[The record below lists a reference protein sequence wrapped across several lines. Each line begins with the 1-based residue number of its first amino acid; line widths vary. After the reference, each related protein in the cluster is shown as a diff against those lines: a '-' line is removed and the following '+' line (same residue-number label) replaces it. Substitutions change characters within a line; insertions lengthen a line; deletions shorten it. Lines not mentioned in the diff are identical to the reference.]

1 MASYLFLCLFLFF
14 PHLYASFSSSGSHS
28 CSSVIQFKDSFSI
41 TQDAS
46 SYCDNFAGLKSYPKT
61 NSWKE
66 GTDCCSWDGVTC
78 DHLNAHVIALDLSCS
93 WLYGNFPSNT
103 TLFRLPHL
111 QELNLA
117 YNDFNLSKI
126 PSEFGRFTSLFYLNL
141 SHTWFAGEAPSQVSH
156 LSKLVSL
163 DLSGWAHEKTIDKQ
177 ALEGLV
183 HNLTEVR
190 HLFFDGINMS
200 SVNAHVFMNL
210 SSSLR
215 SLSLGGCDLQG
226 KFPKNIFDLSNLN
239 LLNLGGDQNL
249 NLDALKFN
257 RSSNLEHLDLSSM
270 SFSTE
275 FIDSVDNL
283 QALKYLDLSGNSFF
297 QGLSVSIT
305 NLSSLEQLI
314 ISVTNIFGGLPDS
327 MGNLVSLKFLHLSY
341 SNLSGPAPRS
351 LGNLLQLTHLDLSHN
366 QLSGQIPRSF
376 GNLFQLTHLDL
387 SHNQLSGQI
396 PRSLGNLLQ
405 LTHLDLGWNQL
416 SGQIPRSLGNL
427 LQLTHL
433 DFSQN
438 QLSGQIPLSILNLTQ
453 LEYLG
458 ISENSLEGSIPDEV
472 TAFPNLIYF
481 GLSDNLLNGT
491 LPSWLYTAPSL
502 KYIILFQN
510 QFSGHIKE
518 FQSKS
523 LEYLYLNNNKLQG
536 SLPSSIFQLL
546 SLTQLSLSSNNLSGV
561 IEFRMFSNL
570 PNLEYLDLSYNS
582 LSLASNTTSTVN
594 LRYLYLSSC
603 NLSEFPQFLK
613 GLKSLERLDLSCNKI
628 DGKIPQWMQEVGNDS
643 LTYLNVSH
651 NSLTEVEHFP
661 WKNIEVLDLSSN
673 LIRGDL
679 LIPASTI
686 NVFLISNNSFNG
698 VVPSLICNATYLRI
712 LDLSYN
718 YLSGTIPQCFGNL
731 SNSLEFLNLKKNK
744 FYGTIPPTFA
754 KGCQLSNFNLNENL
768 LEWPLTPSILNC
780 RGLEVLDL
788 GNNKINDTFPHWL
801 GSLPQLQVLV
811 LKSNH
816 MHGSLCVNSSK
827 SSPFF
832 SKIQI
837 FDLSSNYFSGPLPV
851 RYINSFKAII
861 NLEKAG
867 SKMSYMGVYD
877 PTGSGFYTYSI
888 GIVMKGQYMELVKIF
903 TMWMIIDLSNN
914 QFEGGIPKVIGKLN
928 LLKGLNLSHNN
939 LNGGIPTSIGNLTTL
954 EWLDLSSNRLS
965 GTIPNRLADLPFLSS
980 LNVSE
985 NQLHGQIPQGKQF
998 NTFGNDSYEG
1008 NKGLC
1013 GFPVSKGCNI
1023 IEPAPPNVLEKDG
1036 SKSNIAFGWKV
1047 VLIGYGCGVVFGMSV
1062 GYVVFQTGKPKWL
1075 VNLVENQQEKR
1086 RRRKSKKGNRSNRR
1100 RRI

>member
-1 MASYLFLCLFLFF
+1 MASSYLFLFLCLFLFF

-28 CSSVIQFKDSFSI
+28 CSSLIQFKDSFSI
-41 TQDAS
+41 TEDAS
-46 SYCDNFAGLKSYPKT
+46 SDCNEIAGHKFYPKT

-93 WLYGNFPSNT
+93 WLYGNFPSNS
-103 TLFRLPHL
+103 TLFLLPHL
-111 QELNLA
+111 QKLNLA
-117 YNDFNLSKI
+117 YNYFNLSKI

-141 SHTWFAGEAPSQVSH
+141 SYTWFAGEVPSQVSH

-163 DLSGWAHEKTIDKQ
+163 DLSFWIDNYEQLTIDKH

-190 HLFFDGINMS
+190 HLFLDGINMT

-215 SLSLGGCDLQG
+215 SLSLAGCDLQG
-226 KFPKNIFDLSNLN
+226 KFPKNIFDLPNLN
-239 LLNLGGDQNL
+239 LLNLGG
-249 NLDALKFN
+249 
-257 RSSNLEHLDLSSM
+257 
-270 SFSTE
+270 
-275 FIDSVDNL
+275 
-283 QALKYLDLSGNSFF
+283 
-297 QGLSVSIT
+297 
-305 NLSSLEQLI
+305 
-314 ISVTNIFGGLPDS
+314 
-327 MGNLVSLKFLHLSY
+327 
-341 SNLSGPAPRS
+341 
-351 LGNLLQLTHLDLSHN
+351 
-366 QLSGQIPRSF
+366 
-376 GNLFQLTHLDL
+376 
-387 SHNQLSGQI
+387 NQLSGQI

-405 LTHLDLGWNQL
+405 LTVLDLW
-416 SGQIPRSLGNL
+416 GNK
-427 LQLTHL
+427 
-433 DFSQN
+433 
-438 QLSGQIPLSILNLTQ
+438 LSGQIPLSILNLTQ
-453 LEYLG
+453 LEYLV

-472 TAFPNLIYF
+472 TAVPNLIY
-481 GLSDNLLNGT
+481 LVLYDNLLNGT

-502 KYIILFQN
+502 KGIILSQN

-518 FQSKS
+518 FQTKS
-523 LEYLYLNNNKLQG
+523 LEYLDLENNKLQG
-536 SLPSSIFQLL
+536 PLPSSIFQLL
-546 SLTQLSLSSNNLSGV
+546 NLTGLLLSSNNLSGV

-570 PNLEYLDLSYNS
+570 PNLKYLYLSYNN
-582 LSLASNTTSTVN
+582 LSLTSNSTSTVN
-594 LRYLYLSSC
+594 HILPNLTDVLLSSC

-613 GLKSLERLDLSCNKI
+613 GLKSLESLDLSCNKI
-628 DGKIPQWMQEVGNDS
+628 EGKIPQWMQEVGNVS
-643 LTYLNVSH
+643 LTYFNVSH

-661 WKNIEVLDLSSN
+661 WKNIERLDLSSN
-673 LIRGDL
+673 LISGNL
-679 LIPASTI
+679 PIPASTI
-686 NVFLISNNSFNG
+686 SVFFISNNSFNG
-698 VVPSLICNATYLRI
+698 EVSSLICNASSLRI
-712 LDLSYN
+712 LDLSHN
-718 YLSGTIPQCFGNL
+718 NLSGPIPQCFGNL
-731 SNSLEFLNLKKNK
+731 SDSLEILNLKKNK
-744 FYGTIPPTFA
+744 FYGTIPPKFA
-754 KGCQLSNFNLNENL
+754 KGCRLTNFNLNGNL
-768 LEWPLTPSILNC
+768 LEGPLTPSILNC

-861 NLEKAG
+861 NVEKIG
-867 SKMSYMGVYD
+867 STVSYMGVND
-877 PTGSGFYTYSI
+877 DGGDFYTYSI
-888 GIVMKGQYMELVKIF
+888 GIVMKGRDMELVKIF

-914 QFEGGIPKVIGKLN
+914 QFEGGIPEVFGKLN

-939 LNGGIPTSIGNLTTL
+939 LNGGIPTLIGNLTSL

-980 LNVSE
+980 FNVSE

-1008 NKGLC
+1008 NKALC

-1036 SKSNIAFGWKV
+1036 SKSNITFGWKV

-1075 VNLVENQQEKR
+1075 VNLVEIQHEKK
-1086 RRRKSKKGNRSNRR
+1086 RRRKSKDGSRSNGR

>member
-1 MASYLFLCLFLFF
+1 MAPYLFLCLFLFL
-14 PHLYASFSSSGSHS
+14 PRLYASFSSSGSHS
-28 CSSVIQFKDSFSI
+28 CSSLIQFKNSFSI
-41 TQDAS
+41 TEQAS
-46 SYCDNFAGLKSYPKT
+46 LFCGLKSYPKT

-103 TLFRLPHL
+103 TLFLLPHL
-111 QELNLA
+111 QKLNLA
-117 YNDFNLSKI
+117 YNDFNRSKI
-126 PSEFGRFTSLFYLNL
+126 PSELGRFRSLFYLNL
-141 SHTWFAGEAPSQVSH
+141 SNTGFVGEVPSQVSH

-163 DLSGWAHEKTIDKQ
+163 DLSSWIYEYEQFTIEKH

-190 HLFFDGINMS
+190 HLFLDGMDIS

-215 SLSLGGCDLQG
+215 SLSLADCDLQG
-226 KFPKNIFDLSNLN
+226 KFPKNIFDLPNLN
-239 LLNLGGDQNL
+239 LLNLGGNQNL
-249 NLDALKFN
+249 SLDPLKFN
-257 RSSNLEHLDLSSM
+257 RSSNLEHLNLSWM
-270 SFSTE
+270 SFSPE

-283 QALKYLDLSGNSFF
+283 QALKYLDLSGNSIF

-314 ISVTNIFGGLPDS
+314 ISGANIFGGLPDS
-327 MGNLVSLKFLHLSY
+327 MGNLVSLKFLVLSHGEIP
-341 SNLSGPAPRS
+341 SS
-351 LGNLLQLTHLDLSHN
+351 LGNLLQLTHLDCSQS
-366 QLSGQIPRSF
+366 QLSGQIPS
-376 GNLFQLTHLDL
+376 
-387 SHNQLSGQI
+387 
-396 PRSLGNLLQ
+396 
-405 LTHLDLGWNQL
+405 
-416 SGQIPRSLGNL
+416 
-427 LQLTHL
+427 
-433 DFSQN
+433 
-438 QLSGQIPLSILNLTQ
+438 SILNLMQ

-458 ISENSLEGSIPDEV
+458 IAENSLEGSIPDEV
-472 TAFPNLIYF
+472 TAFPKLIYLY
-481 GLSDNLLNGT
+481 LSDNLLNGT
-491 LPSWLYTAPSL
+491 LPSWLSAAPSL
-502 KYIILFQN
+502 KEIDLSQN

-523 LEYLYLNNNKLQG
+523 LEYLYLDNNKLQG
-536 SLPSSIFQLL
+536 PLPSSIFQLL
-546 SLTQLSLSSNNLSGV
+546 NLTLLDLSSNNLSGV

-570 PNLEYLDLSYNS
+570 SNLEYLDLSYDS
-582 LSLASNTTSTVN
+582 LSLTSNTTSTVN
-594 LRYLYLSSC
+594 LTSLFLSSC

-613 GLKSLERLDLSCNKI
+613 GLKSLETLDLSCNKI
-628 DGKIPQWMQEVGNDS
+628 EGKIPQWMQEVGNDS

-673 LIRGDL
+673 LISGNL
-679 LIPASTI
+679 PIPASTI

-698 VVPSLICNATYLRI
+698 EVSSLICNASSLQI

-718 YLSGTIPQCFGNL
+718 YLSGTISQCFGNL
-731 SNSLEFLNLKKNK
+731 SNSLQFLNLKKNK

-754 KGCQLSNFNLNENL
+754 KGCRLSNFNLNGNL
-768 LEWPLTPSILNC
+768 LEGPLTPSILNC

-788 GNNKINDTFPHWL
+788 GDNKINDTFPHWL
-801 GSLPQLQVLV
+801 GSLPYLQVLV

-816 MHGSLCVNSSK
+816 MHGSLRVNSSK

-832 SKIQI
+832 SRIQI
-837 FDLSSNYFSGPLPV
+837 FDISSNYFSGPLPV

-861 NLEKAG
+861 NLEKIG
-867 SKMSYMGVYD
+867 SELSYMGVYD
-877 PTGSGFYTYSI
+877 LTGRDFYTYSI
-888 GIVMKGQYMELVKIF
+888 EIVMKGQDRELVKIF

-914 QFEGGIPKVIGKLN
+914 QFEGEIPKVIGKLN
-928 LLKGLNLSHNN
+928 LLMGLNLSHNN
-939 LNGGIPTSIGNLTTL
+939 LNGGIPTSIGNLTSL

-980 LNVSE
+980 FNVSE

-998 NTFGNDSYEG
+998 NTFGNDSYEEE

-1075 VNLVENQQEKR
+1075 VNLVENQHEKR
-1086 RRRKSKKGNRSNRR
+1086 QRRKSKKGYRSSRR

>member
-14 PHLYASFSSSGSHS
+14 PHLYASSSGSHS
-28 CSSVIQFKDSFSI
+28 CSHHEAASLIQFKNSFSI
-41 TQDAS
+41 TQTDHAAL
-46 SYCDNFAGLKSYPKT
+46 YCNEIAGHKSYPKT

-78 DHLNAHVIALDLSCS
+78 DHLNAHIIALDLSCS

-103 TLFRLPHL
+103 TLFLLPHL
-111 QELNLA
+111 QKLNLA
-117 YNDFNLSKI
+117 YNDFNHSKI

-141 SHTWFAGEAPSQVSH
+141 SNTLFAGEVPSQVSH

-163 DLSGWAHEKTIDKQ
+163 DLSFWANVLTIDKH

-190 HLFFDGINMS
+190 HLFLDGMDMS

-215 SLSLGGCDLQG
+215 SLSLAGCNLQG
-226 KFPKNIFDLSNLN
+226 KFPKNIFDLPNLN
-239 LLNLGGDQNL
+239 LLNLGGNQNL
-249 NLDALKFN
+249 NLDPLKLN

-270 SFSTE
+270 SSSTE

-283 QALKYLDLSGNSFF
+283 QALKYLDISGNSFV
-297 QGLSVSIT
+297 QGLPVSIT

-314 ISVTNIFGGLPDS
+314 ISGANIFGELPDS
-327 MGNLVSLKFLHLSY
+327 MGNLVSLKFLVLSQ
-341 SNLSGPAPRS
+341 SNLSGQVPRS
-351 LGNLLQLTHLDLSHN
+351 LRNLLQLTHLDLSQN
-366 QLSGQIPRSF
+366 QLSGEIPS
-376 GNLFQLTHLDL
+376 
-387 SHNQLSGQI
+387 
-396 PRSLGNLLQ
+396 SLGNLLQ
-405 LTHLDLGWNQL
+405 LTYLDLGWNQL

-433 DFSQN
+433 ELGWN
-438 QLSGQIPLSILNLTQ
+438 KLSGQIPLSILNLTQ
-453 LEYLG
+453 LEYLA
-458 ISENSLEGSIPDEV
+458 IYNNSLEGSIPDEV
-472 TAFPNLIYF
+472 TAFPNLIY
-481 GLSDNLLNGT
+481 LELYDNFLNRT

-502 KYIILFQN
+502 MDTDLSQN

-536 SLPSSIFQLL
+536 PLPSSIFQLL
-546 SLTQLSLSSNNLSGV
+546 NLTELVLSSNNLSGV
-561 IEFRMFSNL
+561 IEFRI
-570 PNLEYLDLSYNS
+570 
-582 LSLASNTTSTVN
+582 
-594 LRYLYLSSC
+594 
-603 NLSEFPQFLK
+603 EFPQFLK
-613 GLKSLERLDLSCNKI
+613 GLKSLKSLDLSCNRI
-628 DGKIPQWMQEVGNDS
+628 EGKIPQWMQEVGNGF
-643 LTYLNVSH
+643 LAYLNVSH
-651 NSLTEVEHFP
+651 NSFAEVEHFP
-661 WKNIEVLDLSSN
+661 WKNIAALDLSSN
-673 LIRGDL
+673 LIRGNL
-679 LIPASTI
+679 PIPASKI
-686 NVFLISNNSFNG
+686 SVFLVSNNSFNG
-698 VVPSLICNATYLRI
+698 EVSSLICNLTSLRI
-712 LDLSYN
+712 LDLSHN
-718 YLSGTIPQCFGNL
+718 NLSGTIPQCFGNL
-731 SNSLEFLNLKKNK
+731 SNSLVSLNLKKNK

-754 KGCQLSNFNLNENL
+754 KGCQLSDFNLNGNL
-768 LEWPLTPSILNC
+768 LEGPLTPSILNC
-780 RGLEVLDL
+780 NGLEVLDL

-827 SSPFF
+827 PSPFF

-837 FDLSSNYFSGPLPV
+837 FDLSNNYFSGPLPV

-861 NLEKAG
+861 NLEKIG
-867 SKMSYMGVYD
+867 STVSYMGVND
-877 PTGSGFYTYSI
+877 PEGGGFYTYSI
-888 GIVMKGQYMELVKIF
+888 GIVMKGQDMELVKIF
-903 TMWMIIDLSNN
+903 TMWMIIDLSNS
-914 QFEGGIPKVIGKLN
+914 QFEWGIPEVIGKLN
-928 LLKGLNLSHNN
+928 LLKWLNLSHNN
-939 LNGGIPTSIGNLTTL
+939 LNDGIPTSIGKLTSL

-965 GTIPNRLADLPFLSS
+965 GTIPNRLEDLPFLSS
-980 LNVSE
+980 FNVSE

-1008 NKGLC
+1008 NKRLC

-1047 VLIGYGCGVVFGMSV
+1047 VLIGYGCEVVFGMFM

-1075 VNLVENQQEKR
+1075 VNLVENQHEKR
-1086 RRRKSKKGNRSNRR
+1086 RRRKSKKGSRQ

>member
-1 MASYLFLCLFLFF
+1 
-14 PHLYASFSSSGSHS
+14 S
-28 CSSVIQFKDSFSI
+28 CSSLIQFKDSFSI
-41 TQDAS
+41 TEDAS
-46 SYCDNFAGLKSYPKT
+46 SDCNEIAGLKSYPKT

-103 TLFRLPHL
+103 TLFLLPHL
-111 QELNLA
+111 QKLNLA

-141 SHTWFAGEAPSQVSH
+141 SHTEFEGEVPSQVSH

-163 DLSGWAHEKTIDKQ
+163 DLSSRIDYSGQVTIDKH

-190 HLFFDGINMS
+190 HLFLDGMDMS

-215 SLSLGGCDLQG
+215 SLSLAYCDLQG
-226 KFPKNIFDLSNLN
+226 KFLKNIIDLPNLN
-239 LLNLGGDQNL
+239 LLNLGRNQNL
-249 NLDALKFN
+249 NLDPLKFN
-257 RSSNLEHLDLSSM
+257 RSSNLEHLDLSWM

-275 FIDSVDNL
+275 SVNSVDNL

-314 ISVTNIFGGLPDS
+314 ISGANFFGGLPDS
-327 MGNLVSLKFLHLSY
+327 MGNLVSLKFLVLSD
-341 SNLSGPAPRS
+341 SNFSGPLPRS
-351 LGNLLQLTHLDLSHN
+351 LGNLFQLKCLDL
-366 QLSGQIPRSF
+366 RS
-376 GNLFQLTHLDL
+376 NK
-387 SHNQLSGQI
+387 
-396 PRSLGNLLQ
+396 
-405 LTHLDLGWNQL
+405 
-416 SGQIPRSLGNL
+416 
-427 LQLTHL
+427 
-433 DFSQN
+433 
-438 QLSGQIPLSILNLTQ
+438 LN
-453 LEYLG
+453 
-458 ISENSLEGSIPDEV
+458 EV
-472 TAFPNLIYF
+472 TAFPNLIYLY
-481 GLSDNLLNGT
+481 LSDNLLNGT
-491 LPSWLYTAPSL
+491 LPSWLYTAPCL
-502 KYIILFQN
+502 KEIYLSQN

-523 LEYLYLNNNKLQG
+523 LELIALESNKLQ
-536 SLPSSIFQLL
+536 
-546 SLTQLSLSSNNLSGV
+546 
-561 IEFRMFSNL
+561 EFRMFSNL
-570 PNLEYLDLSYNS
+570 PNLKLLDLSYNS
-582 LSLASNTTSTVN
+582 LSLASNTTSCVN
-594 LRYLYLSSC
+594 HILPNLTDLRLSSC

-613 GLKSLERLDLSCNKI
+613 GLKSLKRLDLSCNKI
-628 DGKIPQWMQEVGNDS
+628 EGKIPQWMQEVGNGS

-661 WKNIEVLDLSSN
+661 RKNIEVLDLSSN
-673 LIRGDL
+673 LISGNL
-679 LIPASTI
+679 PIPASTI

-698 VVPSLICNATYLRI
+698 EVSSLICNASYLKI
-712 LDLSYN
+712 LDLSHN
-718 YLSGTIPQCFGNL
+718 NLSGTIPQCFGNL
-731 SNSLEFLNLKKNK
+731 SNSLQFLNLKKNK

-754 KGCQLSNFNLNENL
+754 EGCQLTNFNINGNL
-768 LEWPLTPSILNC
+768 LEGPLTPSILNC
-780 RGLEVLDL
+780 NELEVLDL

-801 GSLPQLQVLV
+801 GSLPFLQVLV

-816 MHGSLCVNSSK
+816 MHGSLRVNSSK

-861 NLEKAG
+861 NLDKIG
-867 SKMSYMGVYD
+867 STMSYMGVYAQR
-877 PTGSGFYTYSI
+877 GSGFYTYSI
-888 GIVMKGQYMELVKIF
+888 GIVMKGQDMELVKIF

-914 QFEGGIPKVIGKLN
+914 QFEGCIPEVFGKLN

-939 LNGGIPTSIGNLTTL
+939 LHGGIPTSIGNLTSL

-965 GTIPNRLADLPFLSS
+965 GTIPNRLADLAFLSS
-980 LNVSE
+980 FNVSD

-1036 SKSNIAFGWKV
+1036 SKSNITFGWKV

-1075 VNLVENQQEKR
+1075 VNLVEIQHEKKQ
-1086 RRRKSKKGNRSNRR
+1086 RRKSKKGNRSNRR

>member
-14 PHLYASFSSSGSHS
+14 PHLYAASSGSHS
-28 CSSVIQFKDSFSI
+28 CSHPEAASLIQFKNSFSI
-41 TQDAS
+41 TQTMLPTL
-46 SYCDNFAGLKSYPKT
+46 YCDGIAGLKSYPMT

-103 TLFRLPHL
+103 TLFLLPHL
-111 QELNLA
+111 QKLNLA

-141 SHTWFAGEAPSQVSH
+141 SYTGFAGEVPSQVSH

-163 DLSGWAHEKTIDKQ
+163 DLSFWANVLTIDKH

-190 HLFFDGINMS
+190 HLFLDGINMT

-215 SLSLGGCDLQG
+215 SLSLAGCDLQG
-226 KFPKNIFDLSNLN
+226 KFPKNIFDLPNLN
-239 LLNLGGDQNL
+239 LLNLGGNQNL
-249 NLDALKFN
+249 NLDPLKFN
-257 RSSNLEHLDLSSM
+257 RSSNLEHLDLSSV

-297 QGLSVSIT
+297 QGLSVSLT
-305 NLSSLEQLI
+305 NLSSLEYLI
-314 ISVTNIFGGLPDS
+314 LIGADVFGGLPNS
-327 MGNLVSLKFLHLSY
+327 MGNLVSLKFLVLSH
-341 SNLSGPAPRS
+341 SNLSGPLPRS
-351 LGNLLQLTHLDLSHN
+351 LGNLLQLSHLDLTANH
-366 QLSGQIPRSF
+366 
-376 GNLFQLTHLDL
+376 
-387 SHNQLSGQI
+387 LSGQI

-405 LTHLDLGWNQL
+405 LTDLYLW
-416 SGQIPRSLGNL
+416 
-427 LQLTHL
+427 H
-433 DFSQN
+433 N
-438 QLSGQIPLSILNLTQ
+438 QLSGQIPLSILNLMQ
-453 LEYLG
+453 LEHLK
-458 ISENSLEGSIPDEV
+458 ISYNSLEGSIPDEV
-472 TAFPNLIYF
+472 TAFPHLKYLE
-481 GLSDNLLNGT
+481 LSNNLLNGT

-502 KYIILFQN
+502 KTVYLSQN

-523 LEYLYLNNNKLQG
+523 LELIALENNKLQG
-536 SLPSSIFQLL
+536 PLPSSIFQLL
-546 SLTQLSLSSNNLSGV
+546 NLTHLSLSSNNLSGV
-561 IEFRMFSNL
+561 IESRMFSNL

-582 LSLASNTTSTVN
+582 LSLTSNTTSTVN
-594 LRYLYLSSC
+594 HILPNLTDVLLSSC

-613 GLKSLERLDLSCNKI
+613 GLKSLESLDLSCNKI
-628 DGKIPQWMQEVGNDS
+628 EGKIPQWMQDVGNDS

-661 WKNIEVLDLSSN
+661 WKNIEFLDLSSN
-673 LIRGDL
+673 LIHGNL
-679 LIPASTI
+679 PIPASTI

-698 VVPSLICNATYLRI
+698 EVSSLICNATYLQI
-712 LDLSYN
+712 LDLSHN

-731 SNSLEFLNLKKNK
+731 SNSLESLNLKKNK
-744 FYGTIPPTFA
+744 FYGMIPLTFA
-754 KGCQLSNFNLNENL
+754 ERCQLSNFNLNGNL
-768 LEWPLTPSILNC
+768 LEGPLTPSILNC
-780 RGLEVLDL
+780 SGLEVLDL

-801 GSLPQLQVLV
+801 GSLPFLQVLV

-816 MHGSLCVNSSK
+816 MHGSLSVNSSK
-827 SSPFF
+827 SSYFF

-851 RYINSFKAII
+851 RYINSFKAIT
-861 NLEKAG
+861 NLEKIG
-867 SKMSYMGVYD
+867 STMSYMGVYVQR
-877 PTGSGFYTYSI
+877 GSGFYTYSI
-888 GIVMKGQYMELVKIF
+888 GIVMRGQERELVKIF

-914 QFEGGIPKVIGKLN
+914 QFEGGIPKVFGKLN

-939 LNGGIPTSIGNLTTL
+939 LNGDIPTSIGNLTNL

-985 NQLHGQIPQGKQF
+985 NQLHGRIPQGKQF

-1013 GFPVSKGCNI
+1013 GFPVTKGCNI

-1036 SKSNIAFGWKV
+1036 SKSDIAFGWKV
-1047 VLIGYGCGVVFGMSV
+1047 VLIGYGCGVVFGMFV

-1075 VNLVENQQEKR
+1075 VNLVENQPEKR
-1086 RRRKSKKGNRSNRR
+1086 QRRKSKKGNRSSRR

>member
-1 MASYLFLCLFLFF
+1 MAPYLFLCLFLFF
-14 PHLYASFSSSGSHS
+14 PRLYASFSSSGYQS
-28 CSSVIQFKDSFSI
+28 CSSLIQFKDSFSI
-41 TQDAS
+41 TEDAS
-46 SYCDNFAGLKSYPKT
+46 SDCNEIAGLKSYPKT

-103 TLFRLPHL
+103 TLFLLPHL
-111 QELNLA
+111 QKLNLA
-117 YNDFNLSKI
+117 YNDFNLSKF

-141 SHTWFAGEAPSQVSH
+141 SRTGFAGELPSQVSH

-163 DLSGWAHEKTIDKQ
+163 DLSLINGHEQFTIEKH
-177 ALEGLV
+177 ALRGLV

-190 HLFFDGINMS
+190 HLFLDGMDMS

-215 SLSLGGCDLQG
+215 SLSLAYCDLQG
-226 KFPKNIFDLSNLN
+226 KFLKNIIDLPNLN
-239 LLNLGGDQNL
+239 LLNLGRNQNL
-249 NLDALKFN
+249 NLDPLKFN
-257 RSSNLEHLDLSSM
+257 RSSNLEHLDLSWM

-275 FIDSVDNL
+275 SINSVDNL

-305 NLSSLEQLI
+305 KLSSLEQLI
-314 ISVTNIFGGLPDS
+314 ISGANFFGGLPDS
-327 MGNLVSLKFLHLSY
+327 MGNLVSLKFLVLSD
-341 SNLSGPAPRS
+341 SNFSGPLPRS
-351 LGNLLQLTHLDLSHN
+351 LGNLFQLKCLDL
-366 QLSGQIPRSF
+366 RS
-376 GNLFQLTHLDL
+376 NK
-387 SHNQLSGQI
+387 
-396 PRSLGNLLQ
+396 
-405 LTHLDLGWNQL
+405 
-416 SGQIPRSLGNL
+416 
-427 LQLTHL
+427 
-433 DFSQN
+433 
-438 QLSGQIPLSILNLTQ
+438 LSGQIPLSILNLTQ
-453 LEYLG
+453 LEYLE

-472 TAFPNLIYF
+472 TAFPNLIYLY
-481 GLSDNLLNGT
+481 LSDNLLNGT
-491 LPSWLYTAPSL
+491 LPSWLYTAPCL
-502 KYIILFQN
+502 KEIYLSQN

-523 LEYLYLNNNKLQG
+523 LELIALESNKLQG
-536 SLPSSIFQLL
+536 PLPSSKFQLL
-546 SLTQLSLSSNNLSGV
+546 NLTHLSLSSSNLSGV

-570 PNLEYLDLSYNS
+570 PNLKLLDLSYNS
-582 LSLASNTTSTVN
+582 LSLASNTTSCVN
-594 LRYLYLSSC
+594 HILPNLTDLRLSSC

-613 GLKSLERLDLSCNKI
+613 GLKSLKRLDLSCNKI
-628 DGKIPQWMQEVGNDS
+628 EGKIPQWMQEVGNGS

-661 WKNIEVLDLSSN
+661 RKNIEVLDLSSN
-673 LIRGDL
+673 LISGNL
-679 LIPASTI
+679 PIPASTI

-698 VVPSLICNATYLRI
+698 EVSSLICNASYLKI
-712 LDLSYN
+712 LDLSHN
-718 YLSGTIPQCFGNL
+718 NLSGTIPQCFGNL
-731 SNSLEFLNLKKNK
+731 SNSLQFLNLKKNK

-754 KGCQLSNFNLNENL
+754 EGCQLTNFNINGNL
-768 LEWPLTPSILNC
+768 LEGPLTPSILNC
-780 RGLEVLDL
+780 NELEVLDL

-801 GSLPQLQVLV
+801 GSLPFLQVLV

-816 MHGSLCVNSSK
+816 MHGSLRVNSSK

-861 NLEKAG
+861 NLDKIG
-867 SKMSYMGVYD
+867 STMSYMGVYAQR
-877 PTGSGFYTYSI
+877 GSGFYTYSI
-888 GIVMKGQYMELVKIF
+888 GVVMKGQDMELVKIF

-914 QFEGGIPKVIGKLN
+914 QFEGCIPEVFGKLN

-939 LNGGIPTSIGNLTTL
+939 LHGGIPTSIGNLTSL

-965 GTIPNRLADLPFLSS
+965 GTIPNRLADLAFLSS
-980 LNVSE
+980 FNVSD

-1013 GFPVSKGCNI
+1013 GFPVSKGCNM
-1023 IEPAPPNVLEKDG
+1023 IEPPPPNVLEKDG
-1036 SKSNIAFGWKV
+1036 SKSNITFGWKV

-1075 VNLVENQQEKR
+1075 VNLVEIQHEKKQ
-1086 RRRKSKKGNRSNRR
+1086 RRKSKKGNRSNRR

>member
-1 MASYLFLCLFLFF
+1 MAPYLFLCLFLFF

-28 CSSVIQFKDSFSI
+28 CSSLIQFKDSFSI
-41 TQDAS
+41 TEDVS
-46 SYCDNFAGLKSYPKT
+46 SYCNDYAGLKSYPKT

-103 TLFRLPHL
+103 TLFLLPHL
-111 QELNLA
+111 QKLNLA

-141 SHTWFAGEAPSQVSH
+141 SYTGFAGEVPSQVSH

-163 DLSGWAHEKTIDKQ
+163 DLSSSVFGEQTIDKH

-190 HLFFDGINMS
+190 HLFLDGINMT

-215 SLSLGGCDLQG
+215 SLSLAGCDLQG
-226 KFPKNIFDLSNLN
+226 KFPKNIFDLPNLN
-239 LLNLGGDQNL
+239 LLNLGGNQNL
-249 NLDALKFN
+249 NLDPLKLN
-257 RSSNLEHLDLSSM
+257 RSSNLEHLDLSWM

-305 NLSSLEQLI
+305 NLSSLEYLI
-314 ISVTNIFGGLPDS
+314 LRGANFFGGLPDS
-327 MGNLVSLKFLHLSY
+327 MGNLVSLKFLDLSY
-341 SNLSGPAPRS
+341 SNLSGPV
-351 LGNLLQLTHLDLSHN
+351 
-366 QLSGQIPRSF
+366 
-376 GNLFQLTHLDL
+376 
-387 SHNQLSGQI
+387 

-405 LTHLDLGWNQL
+405 LTHLDLGSNK
-416 SGQIPRSLGNL
+416 
-427 LQLTHL
+427 
-433 DFSQN
+433 
-438 QLSGQIPLSILNLTQ
+438 LSGQIPLSILNLTQ
-453 LEYLG
+453 LEYLE

-472 TAFPNLIYF
+472 TAVPNLIYLVLF
-481 GLSDNLLNGT
+481 DNLLNGT

-502 KYIILFQN
+502 KGIILSQN

-518 FQSKS
+518 FQTKS
-523 LEYLYLNNNKLQG
+523 LEYLDLENNKLQG
-536 SLPSSIFQLL
+536 PLPSSIFQLL
-546 SLTQLSLSSNNLSGV
+546 NLTWLLLSSNNLSGV

-570 PNLEYLDLSYNS
+570 PNLNHLDLSYNS
-582 LSLASNTTSTVN
+582 LSLTSNATSSVN
-594 LRYLYLSSC
+594 HILPNVSDLLLSSC

-613 GLKSLERLDLSCNKI
+613 GLKSLESLDLSCNKI
-628 DGKIPQWMQEVGNDS
+628 EGKIPQWMQEVGNGS

-673 LIRGDL
+673 LISGNL
-679 LIPASTI
+679 PIPASTI
-686 NVFLISNNSFNG
+686 NFFLISNNSLNG
-698 VVPSLICNATYLRI
+698 EVSLICNATSLRV
-712 LDLSYN
+712 LDLSHN
-718 YLSGTIPQCFGNL
+718 NLSGTIPRCFGNL
-731 SNSLEFLNLKKNK
+731 SNSLEFLSLKKNK
-744 FYGTIPPTFA
+744 FYGTIPPNFA
-754 KGCQLSNFNLNENL
+754 QGCRLTNFNLNGNL
-768 LEWPLTPSILNC
+768 LEGPLTPSILNC

-801 GSLPQLQVLV
+801 GSLPYLQVLV

-816 MHGSLCVNSSK
+816 MHGSLRVNSSK

-861 NLEKAG
+861 DLEKIG
-867 SKMSYMGVYD
+867 STMSYMGVYVQR
-877 PTGSGFYTYSI
+877 GSGFYTYSI

-914 QFEGGIPKVIGKLN
+914 QFEGGIPEVFGKLN

-939 LNGGIPTSIGNLTTL
+939 LSGGIPTSIGNLTSL

-980 LNVSE
+980 FNVSE

-1062 GYVVFQTGKPKWL
+1062 GYVVFETGKPKWL

-1086 RRRKSKKGNRSNRR
+1086 RRRKSKKGNRSDRR

>member
-14 PHLYASFSSSGSHS
+14 PHLYASFSSSESHS
-28 CSSVIQFKDSFSI
+28 CSSLIHFKNSFSI
-41 TQDAS
+41 NQTKAAS
-46 SYCDNFAGLKSYPKT
+46 WHCDEIAGLKSYPKT

-93 WLYGNFPSNT
+93 WLYGNFPSNS
-103 TLFRLPHL
+103 TLFLLPHL
-111 QELNLA
+111 QKLNLA

-141 SHTWFAGEAPSQVSH
+141 SSTEFEGEVPSQVSH

-163 DLSGWAHEKTIDKQ
+163 DLSVRIDYCGHVTIDKH

-190 HLFFDGINMS
+190 HLFLGGINMS
-200 SVNAHVFMNL
+200 SVNAHVFKNL

-215 SLSLGGCDLQG
+215 SLSLAHCDLQG
-226 KFPKNIFDLSNLN
+226 KFPKNIFDLPNLN
-239 LLNLGGDQNL
+239 LLNLGGNQNL
-249 NLDALKFN
+249 NLDPLKFN
-257 RSSNLEHLDLSSM
+257 RSSNLEHLDLSWM
-270 SFSTE
+270 SSSTE
-275 FIDSVDNL
+275 SIDSVDNL

-297 QGLSVSIT
+297 QRLSVSIT
-305 NLSSLEQLI
+305 KLSYLEYLI
-314 ISVTNIFGGLPDS
+314 LEGANFFGGLPDS
-327 MGNLVSLKFLHLSY
+327 MGNL
-341 SNLSGPAPRS
+341 
-351 LGNLLQLTHLDLSHN
+351 
-366 QLSGQIPRSF
+366 
-376 GNLFQLTHLDL
+376 
-387 SHNQLSGQI
+387 
-396 PRSLGNLLQ
+396 
-405 LTHLDLGWNQL
+405 
-416 SGQIPRSLGNL
+416 
-427 LQLTHL
+427 
-433 DFSQN
+433 
-438 QLSGQIPLSILNLTQ
+438 
-453 LEYLG
+453 LEYLD

-472 TAFPNLIYF
+472 TAFPNLIYLF
-481 GLSDNLLNGT
+481 LYDNLLNGT
-491 LPSWLYTAPSL
+491 LPSWLYTVPSL
-502 KYIILFQN
+502 KIIYLFQN

-523 LEYLYLNNNKLQG
+523 LELIVLQNNKLQG
-536 SLPSSIFQLL
+536 PLPSSIFQLL
-546 SLTQLSLSSNNLSGV
+546 NLTHLVLSSNNLSGV

-570 PNLEYLDLSYNS
+570 PNLEVLDLSYNS
-582 LSLASNTTSTVN
+582 LSLTSNTTSTVN
-594 LRYLYLSSC
+594 LTSLILSSC

-628 DGKIPQWMQEVGNDS
+628 EGKIPQWMQEVGNVS
-643 LTYLNVSH
+643 LTYFNVSH

-661 WKNIEVLDLSSN
+661 WKNIAFLDLSSN
-673 LIRGDL
+673 LVSGNL
-679 LIPASTI
+679 PIPASTI
-686 NVFLISNNSFNG
+686 RVFLISNNSFNG
-698 VVPSLICNATYLRI
+698 EVSSLICNASSLQI
-712 LDLSYN
+712 LDLSHN
-718 YLSGTIPQCFGNL
+718 NLSGTIPQCFGNL
-731 SNSLEFLNLKKNK
+731 SDSLEFLNLKKNK

-754 KGCQLSNFNLNENL
+754 EGCQLTNFNLNGNL
-768 LEWPLTPSILNC
+768 LEGPLTPSILNC

-801 GSLPQLQVLV
+801 GNLPYLQVLV

-816 MHGSLCVNSSK
+816 MHGSLRVNSSK

-861 NLEKAG
+861 NLEKIR
-867 SKMSYMGVYD
+867 STVSYMGVNGRNDLGNNKINDTFPHWLGSLPKLQVLVLKSNHMHGSLRVNSSKSSPFFSKIQIFNLSSNYFSG
-877 PTGSGFYTYSI
+877 PLPVRYINSFKAIINLEKIRSTVSGFYTYSI

-914 QFEGGIPKVIGKLN
+914 QFEGGIPEDFGKLN

-939 LNGGIPTSIGNLTTL
+939 LNGGIPTSIGNLTSL

-965 GTIPNRLADLPFLSS
+965 GTIPKRLADLPFLSS
-980 LNVSE
+980 FNVSD

-1036 SKSNIAFGWKV
+1036 SKSNITFGWKV
-1047 VLIGYGCGVVFGMSV
+1047 VLIGYGCGVVLGTSV

-1075 VNLVENQQEKR
+1075 VNFVEIQHEKK
-1086 RRRKSKKGNRSNRR
+1086 RRRKSKDGSRSNGR

>member
-1 MASYLFLCLFLFF
+1 MASYLFLSLFLFF

-28 CSSVIQFKDSFSI
+28 CSSLIQFKNSFSI
-41 TQDAS
+41 NQTKDA
-46 SYCDNFAGLKSYPKT
+46 YYHCNEIAGLQSYPKT

-93 WLYGNFPSNT
+93 WLYGNFPSNS
-103 TLFRLPHL
+103 TLFLLPHL
-111 QELNLA
+111 QKLNLA
-117 YNDFNLSKI
+117 YNDFNDSKI

-141 SHTWFAGEAPSQVSH
+141 SNTWFAREVPSQVSH

-163 DLSGWAHEKTIDKQ
+163 DLSSSVFGEQTIDKH

-190 HLFFDGINMS
+190 HLFLDGINMS

-215 SLSLGGCDLQG
+215 SLSLAFCDLQG
-226 KFPKNIFDLSNLN
+226 KFPKNIFDLQNLN
-239 LLNLGGDQNL
+239 LLNL
-249 NLDALKFN
+249 
-257 RSSNLEHLDLSSM
+257 R
-270 SFSTE
+270 
-275 FIDSVDNL
+275 
-283 QALKYLDLSGNSFF
+283 Y
-297 QGLSVSIT
+297 
-305 NLSSLEQLI
+305 
-314 ISVTNIFGGLPDS
+314 
-327 MGNLVSLKFLHLSY
+327 
-341 SNLSGPAPRS
+341 
-351 LGNLLQLTHLDLSHN
+351 N
-366 QLSGQIPRSF
+366 QR
-376 GNLFQLTHLDL
+376 
-387 SHNQLSGQI
+387 
-396 PRSLGNLLQ
+396 
-405 LTHLDLGWNQL
+405 
-416 SGQIPRSLGNL
+416 
-427 LQLTHL
+427 
-433 DFSQN
+433 
-438 QLSGQIPLSILNLTQ
+438 LSGQIPLSILNLTQ
-453 LEYLG
+453 LEFLA
-458 ISENSLEGSIPDEV
+458 ISENLLEGSIPDEV
-472 TAFPNLIYF
+472 TAFPNLKFLY
-481 GLSDNLLNGT
+481 LDNNLLNGT

-502 KYIILFQN
+502 DSIGLSQN

-523 LEYLYLNNNKLQG
+523 LEWIALENNKLQG
-536 SLPSSIFQLL
+536 PLPSSIFQLL
-546 SLTQLSLSSNNLSGV
+546 NLTRLFLSSNNLSGV

-570 PNLEYLDLSYNS
+570 PNLDLLDLSYNS
-582 LSLASNTTSTVN
+582 LSLTSNTTSTVN
-594 LRYLYLSSC
+594 HILPNLTMLFLSSC

-613 GLKSLERLDLSCNKI
+613 GLKRLEMLDLSCNKLQ
-628 DGKIPQWMQEVGNDS
+628 GKIPQWMQEV
-643 LTYLNVSH
+643 
-651 NSLTEVEHFP
+651 EHFP
-661 WKNIEVLDLSSN
+661 WNNIAVLDLRSN
-673 LIRGDL
+673 LIRGNL
-679 LIPASTI
+679 PIPASKI

-698 VVPSLICNATYLRI
+698 EVSSLICNASDLEI
-712 LDLSYN
+712 LDLSHN
-718 YLSGTIPQCFGNL
+718 NLSGTIPQCFGNL

-754 KGCQLSNFNLNENL
+754 KRCQLTYFNLNGNL
-768 LEWPLTPSILNC
+768 LEGPLTPSIHNC
-780 RGLEVLDL
+780 NGLEVLDL

-816 MHGSLCVNSSK
+816 MHGSLRVNSSK

-837 FDLSSNYFSGPLPV
+837 FDLSSNYFSGPLSV

-861 NLEKAG
+861 NLEKIG
-867 SKMSYMGVYD
+867 STVSYMGVND
-877 PTGSGFYTYSI
+877 GFYTCSI
-888 GIVMKGQYMELVKIF
+888 GIVIKGQYMELVKIF

-914 QFEGGIPKVIGKLN
+914 QFEGGIPEVFGKLN

-939 LNGGIPTSIGNLTTL
+939 LNGGIPTSIGNLTSL

-980 LNVSE
+980 FNVSE

-1036 SKSNIAFGWKV
+1036 SKSNITFGWKV

-1075 VNLVENQQEKR
+1075 VNLVEIQH
-1086 RRRKSKKGNRSNRR
+1086 
-1100 RRI
+1100 

>member
-1 MASYLFLCLFLFF
+1 L
-14 PHLYASFSSSGSHS
+14 
-28 CSSVIQFKDSFSI
+28 IQFKNSFSI
-41 TQDAS
+41 TQTVLPAW
-46 SYCDNFAGLKSYPKT
+46 YCDEIAGLKSYPKT

-93 WLYGNFPSNT
+93 WLYGTFPSNT
-103 TLFRLPHL
+103 TLFLLPHL
-111 QELNLA
+111 QKLNLA

-141 SHTWFAGEAPSQVSH
+141 SNTLFAGEVPSQVSH

-163 DLSGWAHEKTIDKQ
+163 DLSSWDDEQTIDKH

-190 HLFFDGINMS
+190 HLFLDRMDMS

-215 SLSLGGCDLQG
+215 SLSLAYCDLQG
-226 KFPKNIFDLSNLN
+226 KFPKNIFDLPNLN
-239 LLNLGGDQNL
+239 LFNLGGNQNL
-249 NLDALKFN
+249 NLDALKLN
-257 RSSNLEHLDLSSM
+257 RSSNLERLDLSFM

-283 QALKYLDLSGNSFF
+283 PALKYLDLSQNSFF

-305 NLSSLEQLI
+305 NLSSLEQFI
-314 ISVTNIFGGLPDS
+314 ISVANVFGGLPDS
-327 MGNLVSLKFLHLSY
+327 MGNLVSSKFLDLSN
-341 SNLSGPAPRS
+341 SNLSGTVPRS
-351 LGNLLQLTHLDLSHN
+351 LGNLLQLTHLDLSWN
-366 QLSGQIPRSF
+366 QLSGQI
-376 GNLFQLTHLDL
+376 L
-387 SHNQLSGQI
+387 
-396 PRSLGNLLQ
+396 RSLGNLLQ
-405 LTHLDLGWNQL
+405 LTYLDLSGNKL
-416 SGQIPRSLGNL
+416 SGQIP
-427 LQLTHL
+427 
-433 DFSQN
+433 F
-438 QLSGQIPLSILNLTQ
+438 SILNLTQ

-458 ISENSLEGSIPDEV
+458 IYNNSLEGSIPDEV
-472 TAFPNLIYF
+472 TAFPNLIYLYLF
-481 GLSDNLLNGT
+481 DNLLNGT

-502 KYIILFQN
+502 KTISLSQN

-523 LEYLYLNNNKLQG
+523 LEVIALENNKLQG
-536 SLPSSIFQLL
+536 PLPSSIFQLL
-546 SLTQLSLSSNNLSGV
+546 NLTWLVLSSNNLSGV

-570 PNLEYLDLSYNS
+570 PTLKLLDLSYNS
-582 LSLASNTTSTVN
+582 LSLTSNTTSCVN
-594 LRYLYLSSC
+594 HILPNLMDLRLSSC

-613 GLKSLERLDLSCNKI
+613 GLKSLKRLDLSCNKI
-628 DGKIPQWMQEVGNDS
+628 EGKIPQWMQEVGKGS
-643 LTYLNVSH
+643 LAYLNVSH

-661 WKNIEVLDLSSN
+661 RKNIEVLDLSSN
-673 LIRGDL
+673 LICGNL
-679 LIPASTI
+679 PIPASTI

-698 VVPSLICNATYLRI
+698 EVSSLICNVTSLLI
-712 LDLSYN
+712 LDLSHN
-718 YLSGTIPQCFGNL
+718 NLSGTIPQCFGNL
-731 SNSLEFLNLKKNK
+731 NNSLEFLNLKKNK

-754 KGCQLSNFNLNENL
+754 EGCQLSNFNLNGNL
-768 LEWPLTPSILNC
+768 LEGPLTPSILNC

-801 GSLPQLQVLV
+801 GSLPYLQVLV

-816 MHGSLCVNSSK
+816 MHGSLRVNSPK

-861 NLEKAG
+861 NLKKKSSARP
-867 SKMSYMGVYD
+867 YMGVGDY
-877 PTGSGFYTYSI
+877 TSGFYAYSI
-888 GIVMKGQYMELVKIF
+888 GILMKGQYIELVKIF

-914 QFEGGIPKVIGKLN
+914 QFEGEIPKVIGKLN

-939 LNGGIPTSIGNLTTL
+939 LNGGIPTSIGNLTNL

-980 LNVSE
+980 FNVSE

-1047 VLIGYGCGVVFGMSV
+1047 VLIGYGCGVVFGMFV

-1075 VNLVENQQEKR
+1075 VNLVENQYEKR
-1086 RRRKSKKGNRSNRR
+1086 RRRKSKKGNRSSRR

>member
-1 MASYLFLCLFLFF
+1 MASYLFLSLFLFF
-14 PHLYASFSSSGSHS
+14 LHLYASFSSSGSHS
-28 CSSVIQFKDSFSI
+28 CSSLIQFKDSFSI
-41 TQDAS
+41 REDAS
-46 SYCDNFAGLKSYPKT
+46 FDHCDYFAGLKSYPKT

-103 TLFRLPHL
+103 TLFLLPHL
-111 QELNLA
+111 QKLNLA
-117 YNDFNLSKI
+117 YNDFNFSKI

-141 SHTWFAGEAPSQVSH
+141 SNTWFSEVPSQVSH

-163 DLSGWAHEKTIDKQ
+163 DLSGFDELLTIDKY

-190 HLFFDGINMS
+190 RLFLDEMDMS

-215 SLSLGGCDLQG
+215 SLSLVGCDLQG
-226 KFPKNIFDLSNLN
+226 KFPKNIFDLPNLN
-239 LLNLGGDQNL
+239 LLNLGGNQNL
-249 NLDALKFN
+249 NLDPLKFN
-257 RSSNLEHLDLSSM
+257 RSSNLE
-270 SFSTE
+270 
-275 FIDSVDNL
+275 
-283 QALKYLDLSGNSFF
+283 
-297 QGLSVSIT
+297 
-305 NLSSLEQLI
+305 QLI
-314 ISVTNIFGGLPDS
+314 ISDANICGGLPDS
-327 MGNLVSLKFLHLSY
+327 MGNLVSLKLG
-341 SNLSGPAPRS
+341 SNK
-351 LGNLLQLTHLDLSHN
+351 
-366 QLSGQIPRSF
+366 
-376 GNLFQLTHLDL
+376 
-387 SHNQLSGQI
+387 
-396 PRSLGNLLQ
+396 
-405 LTHLDLGWNQL
+405 
-416 SGQIPRSLGNL
+416 
-427 LQLTHL
+427 
-433 DFSQN
+433 
-438 QLSGQIPLSILNLTQ
+438 LSGQIPLSILNLTQ
-453 LEYLG
+453 LEYLE

-472 TAFPNLIYF
+472 TAVPNLIYLVLF
-481 GLSDNLLNGT
+481 DNLLNGT

-502 KYIILFQN
+502 KGIILSQN

-518 FQSKS
+518 FQTKS
-523 LEYLYLNNNKLQG
+523 LEYLDLENNKLQG
-536 SLPSSIFQLL
+536 PLPSSIFQLL
-546 SLTQLSLSSNNLSGV
+546 NLTWLLLSSNNLSGV

-570 PNLEYLDLSYNS
+570 PNLNHLDLSYNS
-582 LSLASNTTSTVN
+582 LSLTSNATS
-594 LRYLYLSSC
+594 S
-603 NLSEFPQFLK
+603 
-613 GLKSLERLDLSCNKI
+613 
-628 DGKIPQWMQEVGNDS
+628 IPQWMQEVGNGS

-673 LIRGDL
+673 LISGNL
-679 LIPASTI
+679 PIPASTI
-686 NVFLISNNSFNG
+686 NFFLISNNSLNG
-698 VVPSLICNATYLRI
+698 EVSSLICNATSLRV
-712 LDLSYN
+712 LDLSHN
-718 YLSGTIPQCFGNL
+718 NLSGTIPRCFGNL

-744 FYGTIPPTFA
+744 FYGTIPPNFA
-754 KGCQLSNFNLNENL
+754 QGCRLTNFNLNGNL
-768 LEWPLTPSILNC
+768 LEGPLTPSILNC

-801 GSLPQLQVLV
+801 GSLPYLQVLV

-816 MHGSLCVNSSK
+816 MHGSLRVNSSK

-861 NLEKAG
+861 NLEKIG
-867 SKMSYMGVYD
+867 STVSYMGVHDY
-877 PTGSGFYTYSI
+877 GVGFYTYSI
-888 GIVMKGQYMELVKIF
+888 GIVMKGQDRELVKIF

-939 LNGGIPTSIGNLTTL
+939 LIGDIPTSIRNLTSL

-980 LNVSE
+980 FNVSE

-1023 IEPAPPNVLEKDG
+1023 IDPAPPNVLEKDG

-1075 VNLVENQQEKR
+1075 VNLVENQHEKR
-1086 RRRKSKKGNRSNRR
+1086 RRRKSKKGNHSSRR